1 MSNGWVL
8 GVDPGYTTGISVVDI
23 TTGRELRWWHVKF
36 DDILIWFLTNDCLDL
51 GVDEIFMEDFTLLQ
65 HKALQQSGSRL
76 ETVQVIGMVKMWA
89 VNTNTPIHMQLPTIK
104 ALAEKWT
111 GVVPKGSHDKSHHI
125 DAYNHACYGLRKQG
139 RFVTVLERETSNDR
153 SDRDE

>member
-8 GVDPGYTTGISVVDI
+8 GVDPGVTTGISVVDI
-23 TTGRELRWWHVKF
+23 TTGNELRWWHVHF
-36 DDILIWFLTNDCLDL
+36 DDIIMWLMTNTCDDL
-51 GVDEIFMEDFTLLQ
+51 GIDEIFMEDFTLLQ

-89 VNTNTPIHMQLPTIK
+89 ALTNTPVHMQLPNIK
-104 ALAEKWT
+104 SMAEKWT
-111 GVVPKGSHDKSHHI
+111 GVAPKGKHDKSHHI
-125 DAYNHACYGLRKQG
+125 DAFNHACYGLRKQG
-139 RFVTVLERETSNDR
+139 RYRTVLERAHDDDR